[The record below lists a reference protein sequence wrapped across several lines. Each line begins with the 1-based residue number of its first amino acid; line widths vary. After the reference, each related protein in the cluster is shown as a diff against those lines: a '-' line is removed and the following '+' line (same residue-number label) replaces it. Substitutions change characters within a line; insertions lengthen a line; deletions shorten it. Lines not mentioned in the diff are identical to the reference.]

1 MRWLTFFLLAAAVL
15 TLQSTV
21 APRLEVLGARPDW
34 LLVVVVFFSLYA
46 PRREAVISAW
56 IVGMAADLMTVERLG
71 LLALSYA
78 LVAAG
83 ITSVREHFF
92 RYRAATQF
100 VVTLAACLLVQAAW
114 LAYRRALYDT
124 AEPFLAD
131 LTVDVVTAA
140 IYTAVWAVLLHK
152 GLLRMSGMLG
162 LARPRYSYA
171 GLHRLGDARV

>member
-1 MRWLTFFLLAAAVL
+1 MRWLTFSLLAAVVL
-15 TLQSTV
+15 TLQSTI
-21 APRLEVLGARPDW
+21 APRVEVLGARPDW
-34 LLVVVVFFSLYA
+34 LLVIVVFFSLYA
-46 PRREAVISAW
+46 PRREAIISAW

-78 LVAAG
+78 LVAVG
-83 ITSVREHFF
+83 ITSIREHLF

-100 VVTLAACLLVQAAW
+100 VVTLVVCLLLRAAW
-114 LAYRRALYDT
+114 LAYRRMSYDM

-131 LTVDVVTAA
+131 LTVDVLTGA
-140 IYTAVWAVLLHK
+140 IYTAVWAPVLHK

-171 GLHRLGDARV
+171 GLHRLGDSRV

>member
-1 MRWLTFFLLAAAVL
+1 MRWLTFFLLAAVVL
-15 TLQSTV
+15 TLQSAV
-21 APRLEVLGARPDW
+21 APRLEVLGARADW
-34 LLVVVVFFSLYA
+34 LLVIVVFFSLYA

-78 LVAAG
+78 LAAVG
-83 ITSVREHFF
+83 ITSVREHLF

-100 VVTLAACLLVQAAW
+100 VVTLVVCLLLRAAW
-114 LAYRRALYDT
+114 LVYRRVSYDM

-131 LTVDVVTAA
+131 LTVDVLAA
-140 IYTAVWAVLLHK
+140 IYTALWAPLLHK
-152 GLLRMSGMLG
+152 GLLGMSGMLG

-171 GLHRLGDARV
+171 GLHRLGDTRV